1 MLLFFSLVFG
11 MISFVKV
18 MLSVP
23 KLCLYV
29 VLCLLSINVLII
41 SVIVFLF
48 FYLILTN
55 NEYLIKL
62 VLLK

>member
-1 MLLFFSLVFG
+1 M
-11 MISFVKV
+11 

-41 SVIVFLF
+41 TVIISLF
-48 FYLILTN
+48 
-55 NEYLIKL
+55 
-62 VLLK
+62 VLFDFNQ